1 MIGKVLKTPQAKIVL
16 SILWGL
22 GLACMFRVA
31 CKGRDCIVFKAPDP
45 DLIRGKIYKFDNSCY
60 EYDTTQTKCSKEAI
74 DIA

>member
-1 MIGKVLKTPQAKIVL
+1 MENFLKTNSAKIAI

-22 GLACMFRVA
+22 GLACIFRTA
-31 CKGRDCIVFKAPDP
+31 CKGRDCIVYKAADP

-60 EYDTTQTKCSKEAI
+60 KYDTVQTKCTKDAI